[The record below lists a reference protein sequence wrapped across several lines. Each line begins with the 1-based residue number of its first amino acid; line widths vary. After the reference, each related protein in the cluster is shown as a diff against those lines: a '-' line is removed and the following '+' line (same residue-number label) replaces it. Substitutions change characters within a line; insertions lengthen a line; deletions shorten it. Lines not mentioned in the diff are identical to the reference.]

1 MCLLIAMKTYMLL
14 ENPRL
19 RSFLHQAISLAL
31 LLPALWLVTNS
42 IINKHKH
49 RLPSGILIEHAHP
62 FKSTGN
68 SPFQQHSHSK
78 QEYFF
83 FDHISAIQ
91 LLIVTALT
99 LSIIIS
105 KYYTTE
111 TTVLSPLLVPVFK
124 PANRQ
129 RPPPVF

>member
-1 MCLLIAMKTYMLL
+1 MCLLIVMKTYMLL

-19 RSFLHQAISLAL
+19 RSFLYQAISLAL
-31 LLPALWLVTNS
+31 LLPALWLITNS

-49 RLPSGILIEHAHP
+49 LLPSGILIEHAHP

-68 SPFQQHSHSK
+68 SPFQQHSHSQ

-99 LSIIIS
+99 LSILIR

-111 TTVLSPLLVPVFK
+111 TTVLPPRLDPVFK
-124 PANRQ
+124 PVNRQ
-129 RPPPVF
+129 RPPPEF